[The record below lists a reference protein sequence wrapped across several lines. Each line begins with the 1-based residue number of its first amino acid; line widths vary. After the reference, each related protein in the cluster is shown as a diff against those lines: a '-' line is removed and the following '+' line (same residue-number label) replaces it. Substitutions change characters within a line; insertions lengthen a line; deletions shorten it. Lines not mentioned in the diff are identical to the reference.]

1 MLITISPAKTL
12 DFSQQEN
19 RTDHS
24 TPDFLKESRELIKA
38 TRKLSPEELSELM
51 GISEKLA
58 LLNYQRYR
66 QWKTP
71 FTPDNAKQALLA
83 FRGDVYEGMSA
94 QTFSASDLGFA
105 QEHLRIL
112 SGLYGVLRPLDL
124 IQAYRLEMGTKL
136 KTARGN
142 NLYQFWGDRITE
154 SLNSALRQ
162 QGGLL
167 INLASNEY
175 FKYVLSNKLDARVIT
190 PEFKDAKANQ
200 YKVIGFYA
208 KKARGLMSAF
218 IIKNRLHDAEEI
230 KAFDERGYSYNEGL
244 SSPDKWV
251 FTREENWTAKP
262 S

>member
-12 DFSQQEN
+12 DFSQQGDCK
-19 RTDHS
+19 DHS

-51 GISEKLA
+51 GISQKLA

-94 QTFSASDLGFA
+94 QTFGPGDLAFA

-142 NLYQFWGDRITE
+142 NLYQFWGEKITE
-154 SLNSALRQ
+154 SLSATLRQ
-162 QGGLL
+162 QDGLL

-175 FKYVLSNKLDARVIT
+175 FKSVISKKLDASVIT
-190 PEFKDAKANQ
+190 PEFKDAKAGQ

-218 IIKNRLHDAEEI
+218 IIKNRLQDAEEI
-230 KAFDERGYSYNEGL
+230 KAFDERGYSYSDSL
-244 SSPDKWV
+244 SSTDKWV
-251 FTREENWTAKP
+251 FTREENWTA
-262 S
+262 

>member
-12 DFSQQEN
+12 DFSQQGN
-19 RTDHS
+19 CTDHS
-24 TPDFLKESRELIKA
+24 TPDFLEESRELIKA

-51 GISEKLA
+51 GISQKLA
-58 LLNYQRYR
+58 LLNYQRYL

-71 FTPDNAKQALLA
+71 FTPNNAKQALLA

-94 QTFSASDLGFA
+94 QTLSASDLGFA

-142 NLYQFWGDRITE
+142 DLYQFWGDKITE

-175 FKYVLSNKLDARVIT
+175 FKSVLSKKLDARVIT
-190 PEFKDAKANQ
+190 PEFKDAKSGQ

-218 IIKNRLHDAEEI
+218 IIKNRLQEAEEI
-230 KAFDERGYSYNEGL
+230 KAFDERGYSYDKSL
-244 SSPDKWV
+244 SAAGKWV
-251 FTREENWTAKP
+251 FTREENWIAK
-262 S
+262 

>member
-12 DFSQQEN
+12 DFSQQGACQ
-19 RTDHS
+19 DHS

-38 TRKLSPEELSELM
+38 TRKLSPEELGELM
-51 GISEKLA
+51 GISQKLA

-94 QTFSASDLGFA
+94 QNFSSSDLAFA

-124 IQAYRLEMGTKL
+124 IQPYRLEMGTRL
-136 KTARGN
+136 KTTRGN
-142 NLYQFWGDRITE
+142 DLYQFWGDKITK
-154 SLNSALRQ
+154 SLNADLEQ

-175 FKYVLSNKLDARVIT
+175 FKSVVGKKLAARIIT
-190 PEFKDAKANQ
+190 PEFKDAKAGH
-200 YKVIGFYA
+200 YKVISFYA

-218 IIKNRLHDAEEI
+218 IIKNRLQDPEEI